1 MRAADRQIGKCGEDR
16 GQIVAHSEFQ
26 PATAFRDRK
35 NGCDHRSR
43 LWAAYVDPVLSTES
57 HRMHRLLPKPAA
69 RGYET
74 SKLLNWIAA
83 EADVTTD
90 LYVTSDPCFSTGF
103 LI

>member
-1 MRAADRQIGKCGEDR
+1 MEVPRKGSKGANRLFRPICRYRDEDL
-16 GQIVAHSEFQ
+16 
-26 PATAFRDRK
+26 FRSNIDTG
-35 NGCDHRSR
+35 NGSI
-43 LWAAYVDPVLSTES
+43 
-57 HRMHRLLPKPAA
+57 RLLALLLFTIFLAISGSLLLEPVA

-90 LYVTSDPCFSTGF
+90 LYVTSDPCLSTGF